1 VTDPAA
7 ADATDPGPEPEP
19 EAGTPAGATDPEP
32 EPGAPAGERGTPGIP
47 RASDDRA
54 ERGTPGV
61 PTRPRGLSAPLI
73 PGGEDPDLDETLR
86 RQRPYMRLLIG
97 MVVVIVGGTL
107 VLTILA
113 IASSII
119 YR

>member
-1 VTDPAA
+1 VTDPA
-7 ADATDPGPEPEP
+7 
-19 EAGTPAGATDPEP
+19 PAGATDPAP
-32 EPGAPAGERGTPGIP
+32 EPHATDPAPGPRTLAGERGTPGIP

-73 PGGEDPDLDETLR
+73 PGGQDPDLDETLR

-113 IASSII
+113 LISSII

>member
-7 ADATDPGPEPEP
+7 A
-19 EAGTPAGATDPEP
+19 GATDPAPEP
-32 EPGAPAGERGTPGIP
+32 GATDPAPEPGAPAGEPGAPAGERGTPGIP

>member
-7 ADATDPGPEPEP
+7 ADATDP
-19 EAGTPAGATDPEP
+19 APAGATDPAS
-32 EPGAPAGERGTPGIP
+32 EPGTPAGERGTPGIP
-47 RASDDRA
+47 RASDRA

-73 PGGEDPDLDETLR
+73 QGGEDPDLDETLR
-86 RQRPYMRLLIG
+86 RQQPYMRLLVG
-97 MVVVIVGGTL
+97 MVAVIVGGTL

-113 IASSII
+113 LVSSII